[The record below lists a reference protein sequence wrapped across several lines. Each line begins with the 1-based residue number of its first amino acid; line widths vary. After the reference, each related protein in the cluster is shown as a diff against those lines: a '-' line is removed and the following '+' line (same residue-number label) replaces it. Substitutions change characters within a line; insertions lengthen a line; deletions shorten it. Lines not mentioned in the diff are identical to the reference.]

1 MSQEKK
7 KKSLIVSIMGMSVI
21 PILLLGIAL
30 TVYSQVSVR
39 EGMVF
44 EIRRG
49 LSGIAHNLISTYN
62 MLDAGDYSYE
72 NGVLKKGETELTS
85 DYRILDDLKMDTG
98 ADVTIA
104 MGETRCLTTLVDEDG
119 NRQVGTKVS
128 DKVAKVVLE
137 KGEEY
142 FSEKVDVNGREY
154 FGYYVPIFDSNNKV
168 IGFSFAGRSSEY
180 VTTSMSYMTK
190 GNMVICVF
198 VVLLVGWVC
207 YISSNRIV
215 ETIHHIKN
223 FLGKL
228 SGGDFK
234 QKMPEKVLDRGDEL
248 AEMGDYAVNVQTSLS
263 DMVTKDPLTSLL
275 NRRACLVEAE
285 KRKGQETFSLALAD
299 IDYFKKINDTYGHDM
314 GDLVLQSVAAD
325 FMEIIGDD
333 GFVSRWG
340 GEEFLIG
347 LDASREEMRK
357 RMDEAAEKIA
367 AKEYKQ
373 DDETFQITITIGVVS
388 SQKNENF
395 EECVRRADQLLYLGK
410 KGGRNQIVEESN
422 T

>member
-1 MSQEKK
+1 MSHERK

-21 PILLLGIAL
+21 PILLLGIVL
-30 TVYSQVSVR
+30 TVYSQASVR

-44 EIRRG
+44 EIRHC

-104 MGETRCLTTLVDEDG
+104 MGETRCLTTLVDENG
-119 NRQVGTKVS
+119 NRQIGTKVS

-142 FSEKVDVNGREY
+142 FSEKVDVNGKEY

-168 IGFSFAGRSSEY
+168 VGFSFAGRSSEY
-180 VTTSMSYMTK
+180 VATSMGYMTK
-190 GNMVICVF
+190 GNIVICIF
-198 VVLLVGWVC
+198 VVLLVGWIC

-215 ETIHHIKN
+215 EAIQHIKN

-234 QKMPEKVLDRGDEL
+234 QKMPEKVLERGDEL

-263 DMVTKDPLTSLL
+263 DMVTKDPLTGLL
-275 NRRACLVEAE
+275 NRRACLIEAE
-285 KRKGQETFSLALAD
+285 KRKGQETFALALAD
-299 IDYFKKINDTYGHDM
+299 IDYFKKINDTYGHEM
-314 GDLVLQSVAAD
+314 GDVVLKTVASI
-325 FMEIIGDD
+325 FMDTIGEN

-347 LDASREEMRK
+347 LDGTKEEIRRYMEDASQ
-357 RMDEAAEKIA
+357 KIA
-367 AKEYKQ
+367 DYEYEFEDK
-373 DDETFQITITIGVVS
+373 TFHITITIGLVS
-388 SQKNENF
+388 SPRGATF
-395 EECVRRADQLLYLGK
+395 EECVRHADERLYQGK
-410 KGGRNQIVEESN
+410 KNGRNQIVE
-422 T
+422 